1 MELFWLANYRC
12 KTHFSSHSWQII
24 CKKVTPEEFPFTN
37 LLQFLSSFFP
47 WFLYSDVQRGG
58 LDLCRLKHEMSD
70 FCKESCIYEICTD
83 IFPLQYKKT
92 KKEKKTKK
100 RHNALFYSTYRGGWK
115 FIAYALGEHDP
126 GSAQDWSHLE
136 SPCARE
142 YLHWQKY
149 SAMPESIAHQP
160 DGKVRRS
167 WW

>member
-12 KTHFSSHSWQII
+12 KTHFSSHSWQMI

-47 WFLYSDVQRGG
+47 WFLYSEVQRVG

-92 KKEKKTKK
+92 KKEKKTKRLKGQK
-100 RHNALFYSTYRGGWK
+100 RHNTLFLQHLSRRLKIHSIRAWRTWSWVSSRLVPFGEPLCSRIPALAKILSN
-115 FIAYALGEHDP
+115 
-126 GSAQDWSHLE
+126 
-136 SPCARE
+136 AR
-142 YLHWQKY
+142 K
-149 SAMPESIAHQP
+149 
-160 DGKVRRS
+160 
-167 WW
+167 

>member
-83 IFPLQYKKT
+83 IFHFNT
-92 KKEKKTKK
+92 KRRKRRKRRKRQKK
-100 RHNALFYSTYRGGWK
+100 RHNALFLQHLSRRLKIHSIRAWRTWSWVSSKLVPFGEPWCSR
-115 FIAYALGEHDP
+115 IPALANGN
-126 GSAQDWSHLE
+126 
-136 SPCARE
+136 
-142 YLHWQKY
+142 
-149 SAMPESIAHQP
+149 
-160 DGKVRRS
+160 VRK
-167 WW
+167 